1 MSSINIEDKVKS
13 NGGSN
18 MVRKLL
24 AVGMICLIFCAS
36 QAVAAEKIVIKG
48 STTVLPIAQAAL
60 EAYMKAHP
68 GVNISLSGGGSGDGI
83 KALIDKSTDIANSS
97 REIKDKEI
105 TLAKEKGVSPVAH
118 TVAIDAIVPIVNP
131 RNKVQGLTIDQL
143 SQIYQ
148 GKITNWKE
156 VGGDD
161 LTIIAVSRDSSSGTF
176 ESWGHLVLNNARVTA
191 KAQLQASS
199 GAVVQAVSKN
209 RYAVGYIGLGY
220 VNVSVKALSV
230 NGITASAKTALS
242 KEYPV
247 ARPLYM
253 YTSGQPT
260 GEAANFIKFV
270 LSPAGQK
277 LVVKEG
283 FVPITGEAKEKTSKK
298 VKKQ

>member
-1 MSSINIEDKVKS
+1 MEVLK
-13 NGGSN
+13 

-24 AVGMICLIFCAS
+24 AVGLLWLIFGTNL
-36 QAVAAEKIVIKG
+36 AVAAQNVVIKG
-48 STTVLPIAQAAL
+48 STTVLPVAQAAL
-60 EAYMKAHP
+60 EAYMKTHP
-68 GVNISLSGGGSGDGI
+68 GINISLSGGGSGDGI
-83 KALIDKSTDIANSS
+83 KALVDKSTDIANSS

-118 TVAIDAIVPIVNP
+118 TIAIDALTPIVHP
-131 RNKVQGLTIDQL
+131 KNKVNGLTIDQL

-161 LTIIAVSRDSSSGTF
+161 LKIIVVSRDSSSGTF
-176 ESWGHLVLNNARVTA
+176 ESWGHLVLNNAKVTP

-209 RYAVGYIGLGY
+209 RYAIGYVGIGYIDKAVKGLT
-220 VNVSVKALSV
+220 V

-242 KEYPV
+242 KEYPI

-253 YTSGQPT
+253 YTNGQPT

-283 FVPITGEAKEKTSKK
+283 FIPITSEAKEKPSRNGKK
-298 VKKQ
+298 